1 MSIIDKKTRD
11 TGKKVLKTVIKH
23 TKNIDIIEKNI
34 YKISTDVDLYNN
46 ILYQVVGDIINK
58 KPIKDVLK
66 TIKIGKVGI
75 NHEVFD
81 DIKHLISEQDDFIV
95 NPFEVEEGVTQCKK
109 CESNR
114 VFTYSKQVRSCDEPM
129 TTFAQCVKC
138 KSKWTYSG

>member
-1 MSIIDKKTRD
+1 MPTA
-11 TGKKVLKTVIKH
+11 
-23 TKNIDIIEKNI
+23 TKNERNIGKRCLSTVMGIKKNVNIIEKYI
-34 YKISTDVDLYNN
+34 YKASVDNEQYKNN
-46 ILYQVVGDIINK
+46 IYQVVGDIISK
-58 KPIKDVLK
+58 KDAKYILNNIKDA
-66 TIKIGKVGI
+66 KIGI
-75 NHEVFD
+75 NHEIFD
-81 DIKHLISEQDDFIV
+81 HIKNLIAEQDDFIV

>member
-1 MSIIDKKTRD
+1 MSIIDKKKRD
-11 TGKKVLKTVIKH
+11 TGKKVLKTVIKNQ
-23 TKNIDIIEKNI
+23 KNVDVLEKNI
-34 YKISTDVDLYNN
+34 HKISTDVDIYNN

-58 KPIKDVLK
+58 KPIKDVLNN
-66 TIKIGKVGI
+66 IKLGKMGV